1 MKNIKRRT
9 FLQSTAMLGALTGV
23 KVARA
28 SGGTNPSGQPIIID
42 LFMRG
47 GMDGLNVV
55 PPFSGPDRAFYE
67 SLRPNIQ
74 VPLVN
79 SLTPPLNNAVLDVG
93 ADFGFHPGATGFR
106 DMYLDGDLAV
116 IHGTGLPQEFVTRS
130 HFDAMKHI
138 ELGTPQSLS
147 TSDGWLTRHLNTT
160 PEITGSE
167 VIPVLVSAGSNP
179 ISLQSYFNALTV
191 DQVSG
196 YHPNS
201 GQFQDKHAEAIGNM
215 YDGNSALDLS
225 VAGAMDTLS
234 IISALELDGYVPG
247 GGVTY
252 PDESFGRQ
260 LSLIAQLIKED
271 LNVNVAT
278 ADLGGW
284 DTHDGQGDN
293 GLGNFN
299 TLVTR
304 MSDSIAA
311 LWADLKASGLGH
323 QVIIVVHSE
332 FGRRARQNGGSGSG
346 TDHGSG
352 NVMFVIGGRVKGG
365 QMYGTFAGLDNGQLF
380 GGEDV
385 SPEVDFRQVL
395 ATIVQEVLGNPNIDQ
410 VFPGYTNHS
419 NMDFVTTDLIFKSSF
434 D

>member
-1 MKNIKRRT
+1 
-9 FLQSTAMLGALTGV
+9 MLGALTGV

-28 SGGTNPSGQPIIID
+28 SGGSSPTNQPIIID

-47 GMDGLNVV
+47 GMDGLNVI
-55 PPFSGPDRAFYE
+55 PPIAEPHRGFYE
-67 SLRPNIQ
+67 TLRPDLQI
-74 VPLVN
+74 PLVN
-79 SLTPPLNNAVLDVG
+79 TIDDSSDPGNPDLNNAILDVG
-93 ADFGFHPGATGFR
+93 EDFGFHPGAHGLR
-106 DMYLDGDLAV
+106 DLYNDGDLAV
-116 IHGTGLPQEFVTRS
+116 IQGTGLPQEHVTRS

-138 ELGTPQSLS
+138 ELGTPDSLS

-160 PEITGSE
+160 PAITGSE

-179 ISLQSYFNALTV
+179 ISLQAYFNALTV

-225 VAGAMDTLS
+225 VSGAMDTLS
-234 IISALELDGYVPG
+234 IISALELEGYVPG

-252 PDESFGRQ
+252 PDSTFGRQ

-271 LNVNVAT
+271 LSVNVAT
-278 ADLGGW
+278 ADYGGW

-293 GLGNFN
+293 GLGFFRGR
-299 TLVTR
+299 VEE

-311 LWADLKASGLGH
+311 LWGDLKASGLGH
-323 QVIIVVHSE
+323 QVTIVVHSE
-332 FGRRARQNGGSGSG
+332 FGRRARQNGGGGSG

-352 NVMFVIGGRVKGG
+352 NVMFVIGGRVNGG
-365 QMYGTFAGLDNGQLF
+365 MYGTFAGLDNGQLF

-410 VFPGYTNHS
+410 VFPGYSNHTN
-419 NMDFVTTDLIFKSSF
+419 MGFVSPDLIFKSGF